1 MMTHH
6 EYAISYLKALE
17 RRYTKYFASANRSIM
32 DYVKIQGF
40 NNVTIQLTGEALPK
54 EVKHDIEMMFWID

>member
-6 EYAISYLKALE
+6 EYAIFYLKALE

-32 DYVKIQGF
+32 DSVKIKGF
-40 NNVTIQLTGEALPK
+40 HNVTLHLSGEALPN
-54 EVKHDIEMMFWID
+54 EVKHDLEMMFWVD